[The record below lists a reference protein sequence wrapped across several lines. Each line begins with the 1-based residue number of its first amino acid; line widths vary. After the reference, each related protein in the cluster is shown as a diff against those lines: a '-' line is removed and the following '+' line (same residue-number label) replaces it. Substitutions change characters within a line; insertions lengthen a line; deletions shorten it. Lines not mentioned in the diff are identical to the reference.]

1 MPWLLLPHTNCF
13 SAGELHRGAVGL
25 EESETAAC
33 CAVESVEEC
42 IERCRGYSKDGL
54 PCSAVTISRRGP
66 PFDCFRRAEVQIEL
80 CETGVDMGESFDT
93 WLSPEQRPAYD
104 RTVDRL
110 EEEVEQVRSE
120 IREALAKVF

>member
-1 MPWLLLPHTNCF
+1 
-13 SAGELHRGAVGL
+13 
-25 EESETAAC
+25 
-33 CAVESVEEC
+33 
-42 IERCRGYSKDGL
+42 
-54 PCSAVTISRRGP
+54 
-66 PFDCFRRAEVQIEL
+66 VQIEL